1 MIIYWCQE
9 KETQKQEVNE
19 MKSYRWAV
27 VEGGTW
33 RRVNWEG
40 YKTKKEAIRVAEE
53 FIKVTGKNYVV
64 VDEKNKSK

>member
-1 MIIYWCQE
+1 
-9 KETQKQEVNE
+9 